1 MRLKQKKKIIN
12 NCNFKNRTGF
22 IFLAT
27 NFDFNPDSKKK
38 IFINKTKLFKK
49 NNYYFDLY
57 NISNI
62 STKKFLEKQFNLNEN
77 NILQIID
84 IYNNNL
90 KLKIVVLKYN
100 TDLHGFES
108 NVYLDLLKRPNTD
121 ESRIFESIYFSN
133 SNHNNYLS
141 LKINSKD
148 NDVYIKLIDVYY
160 FLIGYI

>member
-12 NCNFKNRTGF
+12 NCNFKNRSGF
-22 IFLAT
+22 IFLGT
-27 NFDFNPDSKKK
+27 NFNFNPTSKKE
-38 IFINKTKLFKK
+38 ILINKTKIFKK
-49 NNYYFDLY
+49 NNYYFELY

-62 STKKFLEKQFNLNEN
+62 STRKFLEKQFNLNEN

-100 TDLHGFES
+100 TELKGFTS
-108 NVYLDLLKRPNTD
+108 NIYFDLLKRPNIKETK
-121 ESRIFESIYFSN
+121 IFESIYFTN
-133 SNHNNYLS
+133 HDHNNYLS
-141 LKINSKD
+141 LKINSKE

>member
-57 NISNI
+57 NISNKCI
-62 STKKFLEKQFNLNEN
+62 LRSIKKTK
-77 NILQIID
+77 
-84 IYNNNL
+84 Y
-90 KLKIVVLKYN
+90 
-100 TDLHGFES
+100 
-108 NVYLDLLKRPNTD
+108 R
-121 ESRIFESIYFSN
+121 
-133 SNHNNYLS
+133 
-141 LKINSKD
+141 
-148 NDVYIKLIDVYY
+148 
-160 FLIGYI
+160 